1 MDDRMIYEG
10 RKTFFVVPDQALLPE
25 SYLQDYLMHGYEAYI
40 IGDDRYCPLEHKID
54 IIIET
59 FPDSI
64 LFFYI
69 DAEIPNI
76 TWKSYIAQLQNRWQG
91 KILIGVLYT
100 KRTSEAEKSAIEK
113 YYLFD
118 VGIQCG
124 CIAMEYQK
132 SKNFALI
139 DRVMFAN
146 QAQGRRKTVRAICDT
161 NCKVVYCDEKTKQNY
176 IGVITDVSMSHFS
189 CMFPNYVPPIRDYE
203 KINGMLLTINGI
215 HFATNAIMI
224 ARRETPAGFLF
235 VFCFT
240 KSNGQQGLESDILPR
255 LVDKIYQIIT
265 SRVKT
270 LLWHKFEEQGRIAR
284 TQEHRLY
291 SAQDYL

>member
-1 MDDRMIYEG
+1 MDEKNIYEG

-40 IGDDRYCPLEHKID
+40 IGDDRYCPLDKKIE

-69 DAEIPNI
+69 DAEIQNI
-76 TWKSYIAQLQNRWQG
+76 TWKTYIAQLHERYKG
-91 KILIGVLYT
+91 KVLIGVLYM
-100 KRTSEAEKSAIEK
+100 KRTVEAEKAAIEK

-132 SKNFALI
+132 SKNFSLI

-161 NCKVVYCDEKTKQNY
+161 NCKIVYTDTKTKANY
-176 IGVITDVSMSHFS
+176 IGIITDVSMSHFS
-189 CMFPNYVPPIRDYE
+189 CVFPNLVPPFRDYE
-203 KINGMLLTINGI
+203 KISGMLLTINGI
-215 HFATNAIMI
+215 HFPSNGIMI
-224 ARRETPAGFLF
+224 ARRETPAGSLF
-235 VFCFT
+235 VFAFT
-240 KSNGQQGLESDILPR
+240 KSNGQPGLESDVLPR
-255 LVDKIYQIIT
+255 VVDKIYQIIT

-270 LLWHKFEEQGRIAR
+270 LLWHKFEEQGKLAR

-291 SAQDYL
+291 SAQDFL